1 MRRVL
6 HLEVKW
12 WCSLLNCLYSSLRH
26 LLAGILC
33 LSSRRKQDE
42 HRGHVCSFLLC
53 AHLSVER
60 ATQTWGSG
68 WNCQIIAQQLGES
81 VCLPALVG
89 SSCGLTEQE
98 NKNRLE
104 AMKVS
109 REKYLQARQS
119 FLEWLSKPVITQ
131 LMATTD
137 PHFPMPPPTSHHLD
151 IVLKT

>member
-1 MRRVL
+1 M
-6 HLEVKW
+6 
-12 WCSLLNCLYSSLRH
+12 NCLYSSLRH
-26 LLAGILC
+26 LLAGILYVFHRAASRTGTESTFA
-33 LSSRRKQDE
+33 LSCRVLISQQ
-42 HRGHVCSFLLC
+42 S
-53 AHLSVER
+53 A

-81 VCLPALVG
+81 MCLPALVG

-98 NKNRLE
+98 SKNRLE

-109 REKYLQARQS
+109 REKYLRAKQS
-119 FLEWLSKPVITQ
+119 FLGWLSKPVITQ

-137 PHFPMPPPTSHHLD
+137 PHLPMPPPTSHHLD